1 MVEFRIGVGTSSCQ
15 AWWHLRGSHPCG
27 AWEVPAAAGTLPMR
41 MTDLGAASA
50 WCSERRSGVPPT
62 QISQACV
69 AFSEPSRGNAADGAA
84 WSGGQRT
91 FQVRKATR
99 MRVQKSLERQGT
111 VGGKL
116 GNKDE
121 GTEEPGEAKDGGFGE
136 GKVGRRLGPRA
147 DLELAPTAQKD
158 FCGFMEGTL
167 GQLPSSCHNGYSGH
181 IMQSEQG
188 GQDLGLCPGDPCA
201 VGTQTGEVAKQ
212 TDVRV
217 TSGRS
222 RWL

>member
-50 WCSERRSGVPPT
+50 WCSERRRGVPPT

-99 MRVQKSLERQGT
+99 MRVQKSLERQGM
-111 VGGKL
+111 VGDKLGGLWGGK
-116 GNKDE
+116 GWPE
-121 GTEEPGEAKDGGFGE
+121 
-136 GKVGRRLGPRA
+136 VGPVCRLGIGSHSPEGLLWVYGR
-147 DLELAPTAQKD
+147 DTRTA
-158 FCGFMEGTL
+158 
-167 GQLPSSCHNGYSGH
+167 
-181 IMQSEQG
+181 SE
-188 GQDLGLCPGDPCA
+188 
-201 VGTQTGEVAKQ
+201 
-212 TDVRV
+212 
-217 TSGRS
+217 
-222 RWL
+222 